1 MQVEVWSDVVCP
13 WCYIGKRRLE
23 RALES
28 FDHADEVEVVWR
40 SYELDPAA
48 PVRRE
53 GDPAV
58 RLARKYGLSV
68 DRARA
73 AQERITALA
82 ALEGLDYHLDQAAG
96 GNTLDAHR
104 LIHLAQ
110 EQGMGDVMKER
121 LLRTHLVEARPIG
134 DHDTLVQVAVEVGLA
149 RDEVEQLLDGDDLV
163 DAVRADEQRAV
174 DLDVTGVPFF
184 LVDGR
189 LGIPGAQDR
198 ELLVR
203 VLDRGWATRSDEP
216 VD

>member
-121 LLRTHLVEARPIG
+121 LLRAHLVEARPIG